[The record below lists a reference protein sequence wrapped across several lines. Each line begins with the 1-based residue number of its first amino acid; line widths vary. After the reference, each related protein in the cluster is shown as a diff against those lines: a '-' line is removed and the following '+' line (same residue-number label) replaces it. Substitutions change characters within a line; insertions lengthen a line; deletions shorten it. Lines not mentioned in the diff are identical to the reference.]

1 MHTIHK
7 IAYANPSKLRNFA
20 PDFRLYKVDQDSLK
34 SALEQI
40 PKAEKNTKNFLRI
53 KLGIF
58 LSGLSV
64 FAQLYLFQPLLPE
77 LCRYYDITPEH
88 SSLAVSAGTV
98 GMAIGLFIFAFWAD
112 RIQRKKLMVISIIL
126 ASILTI
132 SSSFAPNFE
141 FLILLNLL
149 KGVALSGV
157 TAVALAYL
165 SEEVSIGILG
175 TAIGIYL
182 SGNTIGGMSGRVIT
196 LLISGFSDWQ
206 TAVLGVGF
214 LCLILGLTFSFIFP
228 NSKHF
233 YPQKLPLNEKLN
245 MMKIFVKDRY
255 LQGVFFIG
263 FSVMGIF
270 VSVYNYLSFR
280 LEADPFSLPHSI
292 IASVFL
298 LYIVGVAG
306 SMKAGKWSDKY
317 SSKQIIWRIIVIT
330 IIGLLLMLFSNIYV
344 LIIGL
349 VGVTFG
355 FFASHTLAS
364 RMVSQR
370 APVSKSTATCLYW
383 LFYYLGSSF
392 AGSMSGKMLS
402 HFGWSGFI
410 VSLVILAIVTLLIA
424 VWIKFHKPKNLH
436 LYNQH

>member
-1 MHTIHK
+1 MDK
-7 IAYANPSKLRNFA
+7 
-20 PDFRLYKVDQDSLK
+20 DSLQ
-34 SALEQI
+34 ATLERL
-40 PKAEKNTKNFLRI
+40 PKAEKNTKDFSRI

-77 LCRYYDITPEH
+77 LCRYYQITPEH

-98 GMAIGLFIFAFWAD
+98 GMAIGLFVFAFWAD
-112 RIQRKKLMVISIIL
+112 RIQRKQLMVISILL
-126 ASILTI
+126 ASFLTI
-132 SSSFAPNFE
+132 TSAFAPNFSV
-141 FLILLNLL
+141 LIFLNLL
-149 KGVALSGV
+149 KGISLSGV

-196 LLISGFSDWQ
+196 LLLSGFSDWQ
-206 TAVLGVGF
+206 TAVMCIGL
-214 LCLILGLTFSFIFP
+214 LCLLLGISFSLIFP

-233 YPQKLPLNEKLN
+233 YPQKLPLNDKLK
-245 MMKIFVKDRY
+245 MMKIFIKDRY
-255 LQGVFFIG
+255 LQGIFFIG

-280 LEADPFSLPHSI
+280 LEAEPFNLPHSI

-298 LYIVGVAG
+298 LYIVGVGG

-317 SSKQIIWRIIVIT
+317 SSKQIIWRILIVT
-330 IIGLLLMLFSNIYV
+330 IIGLILMLFSNLSV
-344 LIIGL
+344 LVVGL
-349 VGVTFG
+349 ILVTFG

-392 AGSMSGKMLS
+392 VGSMSGKVLS
-402 HFGWSGFI
+402 HYEWSGFLI
-410 VSLVILAIVTLLIA
+410 SLIILAIITLLVAI
-424 VWIKFHKPKNLH
+424 WIKFHKPKNLH